1 MAAKLKTSFGNHIL
15 DAKWDMHRKLYFDAT
30 IQIEGIDRIG
40 LLNEVTR
47 IISEQMNINIHK
59 IVLSSDEGIFK
70 GTIEVRIHDKEDVKA
85 IIESLKK
92 VNNLQKVTQIM

>member
-1 MAAKLKTSFGNHIL
+1 
-15 DAKWDMHRKLYFDAT
+15 MHRKLYFDAT

-92 VNNLQKVTQIM
+92 VSNLQKVTQIM

>member
-30 IQIEGIDRIG
+30 IHIEGIDRIG

-47 IISEQMNINIHK
+47 IISEQMNINMHK
-59 IVLSSDEGIFK
+59 VVLSCEEGIFK
-70 GTIEVRIHDKEDVKA
+70 GTLEVRIHDKDDVKA

-92 VNNLQKVTQIM
+92 VDNLQKVTQIM